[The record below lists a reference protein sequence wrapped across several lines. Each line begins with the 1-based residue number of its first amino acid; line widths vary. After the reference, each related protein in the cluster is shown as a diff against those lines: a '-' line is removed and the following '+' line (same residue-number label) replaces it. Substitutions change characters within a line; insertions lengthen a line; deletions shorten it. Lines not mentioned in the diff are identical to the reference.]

1 MIWSGRFW
9 DDAPGKLLGSNKT
22 IVYNCPQL
30 LVPSFTVCVCGASK
44 LEAGAGFYMNAL
56 YRDNWFWY
64 YAFLSSLCIGFNL
77 INIKLLSSSEPVF
90 IPLATGSELESEP

>member
-44 LEAGAGFYMNAL
+44 LEAGAGF
-56 YRDNWFWY
+56 
-64 YAFLSSLCIGFNL
+64 
-77 INIKLLSSSEPVF
+77 
-90 IPLATGSELESEP
+90 